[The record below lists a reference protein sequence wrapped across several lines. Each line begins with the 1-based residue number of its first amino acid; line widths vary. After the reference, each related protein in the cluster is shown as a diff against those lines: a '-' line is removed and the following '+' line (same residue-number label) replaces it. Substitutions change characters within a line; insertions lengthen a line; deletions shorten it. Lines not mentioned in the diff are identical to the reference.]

1 MLPRVDIGEVVLEV
15 MSWQP
20 EFAATFTP
28 ASGGQAR
35 LDDLAVSVAAALTAH
50 ALNVGLP
57 RSSPL
62 GWRR

>member
-20 EFAATFTP
+20 EFVTAFTP

-35 LDDLAVSVAAALTAH
+35 LDDLGMSVAAALAAH
-50 ALNVGLP
+50 VLNVGFTP
-57 RSSPL
+57 VITP

>member
-20 EFAATFTP
+20 EFAAAFTP

-35 LDDLAVSVAAALTAH
+35 LDV
-50 ALNVGLP
+50 
-57 RSSPL
+57 
-62 GWRR
+62 